1 MSRKFPIKGL
11 AAPLCIA
18 ALVLAG
24 CGAHGGA
31 ASAPGETTAAVAPA
45 TETTLAGTAADTA
58 IVKPRNGLIAFM
70 RPGTVGEYD
79 IWVVRPDGTGLRRVT
94 ESPANRSDYYP
105 DWSPDGSTLLF
116 ERRKLDPAATGG
128 DEALYAVNA
137 DGRGLRQI
145 THCRGEC
152 WSDGEAAWAPNG
164 RRIAFDRATGPRS
177 APGPS
182 LVTIYLADAD
192 GSHVRQLTRPP
203 HGYEDHL
210 PAWSPDGQ
218 TIVFQ
223 RDTAGASTPG
233 PTKLMAVDVATG
245 AERIVYRL
253 PSWAPGSG
261 YATFAPDGKRILFG
275 FWCLYGDSCPAS
287 SRSPRN
293 ATLATI
299 HPDGHGLRLLRLNTG
314 ADSGTWSPDG
324 KQIAFRCQ
332 SGTGLTLSFRLCT
345 SKLNGTSVRRFPWP
359 VGSAEPDW
367 STHA

>member
-1 MSRKFPIKGL
+1 MR
-11 AAPLCIA
+11 AMIA
-18 ALVLAG
+18 ALGAICVLMTLTA
-24 CGAHGGA
+24 CSSANPASSSPAARTA
-31 ASAPGETTAAVAPA
+31 ASATASS
-45 TETTLAGTAADTA
+45 TLAGTAAGA
-58 IVKPRNGLIAFM
+58 AGAKPRNGLIAFM

-94 ESPANRSDYYP
+94 KSPANRSDYYP

-116 ERRKLDPAATGG
+116 ERRKLDFAAAGG

-137 DGRGLRQI
+137 DGRGFRQI

-152 WSDGEAAWAPNG
+152 WADNEAAWSPG
-164 RRIAFDRATGPRS
+164 GDRIAFNRATGPRP
-177 APGPS
+177 ALGPS
-182 LVTIYLADAD
+182 LVAIDVANAD
-192 GSHVRQLTRPP
+192 GGHVKQLTRPP

-210 PAWSPDGQ
+210 PTWSPDSR

-223 RDTAGASTPG
+223 RDTFGADGTAG
-233 PTKLMAVDVATG
+233 PTKLMAVDVVTG
-245 AERIVYRL
+245 AERVVYRL

-261 YATFAPDGKRILFG
+261 LAAFAPDGKRILFG
-275 FWCLYGDSCPAS
+275 FWCIYGDSCPAS

-299 HPDGHGLRLLRLNTG
+299 HPDGRGLRLLRLKTG

-324 KQIAFRCQ
+324 TRIAFRCR

-345 SKLNGTSVRRFPWP
+345 SKLNGTSFRRFPWP
-359 VGSAEPDW
+359 VQSAEPDW
-367 STHA
+367 GTHA

>member
-1 MSRKFPIKGL
+1 MR
-11 AAPLCIA
+11 AMTA
-18 ALVLAG
+18 ALGAICVLTTLTACSPG
-24 CGAHGGA
+24 NPATSSPAARTAASATASSTLAVTAAGA
-31 ASAPGETTAAVAPA
+31 ASA
-45 TETTLAGTAADTA
+45 
-58 IVKPRNGLIAFM
+58 KPRNGLIAFM

-105 DWSPDGSTLLF
+105 DWSPDGSVVLF
-116 ERRKLDPAATGG
+116 ERRKLDPAAAGG

-137 DGRGLRQI
+137 DGRGFRQI

-152 WSDGEAAWAPNG
+152 WSDSEAAWAPSG

-182 LVTIYLADAD
+182 LVTIYVANAD
-192 GSHVRQLTRPP
+192 GSHVKQLTRPP

-210 PAWSPDGQ
+210 PTWSPDSR

-223 RDTAGASTPG
+223 RDTAGATTG
-233 PTKLMAVDVATG
+233 PTKLMAIDVATG
-245 AERIVYRL
+245 AERVVHRL

-261 YATFAPDGKRILFG
+261 YAAFAPDGKRILFG
-275 FWCLYGDSCPAS
+275 FWCLYGDSCPPS

-299 HPDGHGLRLLRLNTG
+299 HPDGRGLRLLRLKTD

-324 KQIAFRCQ
+324 KQIAFRCR

-345 SKLNGTSVRRFPWP
+345 SKLNGTSFRRFPWP

-367 STHA
+367 GTHA